1 VAKLTNM
8 QKALKASAPHIDDD
22 SLDTLRLMAVMKN
35 AVENEL
41 IEGTTGKD
49 VVLDVRRIVDAHI
62 QSVAYWMCMSSTM
75 DDVDHRIRAAMEIC
89 TKLLNELPQARAAWK
104 QNVAENGIPDNMQ
117 IIDENLMDE
126 SVTNP
131 AKSN

>member
-62 QSVAYWMCMSSTM
+62 QKHCLL
-75 DDVDHRIRAAMEIC
+75 DVHV
-89 TKLLNELPQARAAWK
+89 L
-104 QNVAENGIPDNMQ
+104 GHG
-117 IIDENLMDE
+117 
-126 SVTNP
+126 
-131 AKSN
+131 